1 VRFQLDF
8 VLDAAEPSD
17 SIELLDALPT
27 DMESAYKSVLKR
39 IEKRRLSTVNKILS
53 WLFHAQRPLRRGELR
68 EALAVRLGRATL
80 SKPLVQSDMLVQYC
94 QGLVTI
100 DETTETV
107 RFSHFTVKEFLYK
120 HYQDEL
126 LSVVDC
132 AKVYLTYMNFD
143 VFEMGPCANV
153 DNYKQRIEDYQF
165 SEYVVLYWGSY
176 TKDRGE
182 KDSDVRGILCK
193 FFRSPGKRAAV
204 RQIQLLFQYPLSS
217 IMRYKL
223 WQLGEDDLNVWT
235 PLHTLANE
243 GLDIFYERITTSGN
257 AAITDGDLRGI
268 EFGTLHSRDE
278 QGCLPLGAASV
289 PGHLTIVTLM
299 IENGADVCAKD
310 NYGST
315 ALHRAAEEGH
325 VEVVKVL
332 IGNDTEINAKENNGR
347 TALHR
352 AAGGGHVEVVKVLID
367 NDAEINARDND
378 GETALQCCA
387 MQGHVEVVTVL
398 INNDA
403 EINARHSK
411 GWTALHRAAGGGHVE
426 VVKVLIDND
435 AEINARDS
443 KGCTAL
449 HIAAEEGHVEVVK
462 VLIDNDAEINA
473 RDNDGSTAL
482 HRAAGGG
489 HVEVVKVLIDNDAEI
504 NARDSKGWTAL
515 HIAAE
520 EGYVEVVKVLIDNDA
535 EINARDNDGSTALHR
550 AAEEGHVEVVKVLID
565 NDAEIN
571 ARDNDGSTAL
581 HRAAE
586 EGHVEV
592 VKVLIDNDAE
602 INAKDNDGETALH
615 RAAEEGHV
623 EVVKV
628 LIDNDAE
635 INAKDNDGETALHG
649 AAWYGHGTVISLLC
663 NTLDT
668 SQEAADSVL
677 DDGFSDV
684 IRSLNFLTTKFPED
698 HIFWE
703 ALGNEFL
710 RREMYNDAVNSYDTS
725 VHKLV
730 TGAGIDIECLEFPL
744 SCDECTQLVNGYHY
758 KCKSCPWNTDYCQ
771 KCVQDGLEDHQH
783 PVEDL
788 LMIPSQWPLSP
799 HEEEGST
806 S

>member
-403 EINARHSK
+403 EINAKDSE
-411 GWTALHRAAGGGHVE
+411 GWTALHGAALGGHVE

-435 AEINARDS
+435 AEINA
-443 KGCTAL
+443 K
-449 HIAAEEGHVEVVK
+449 E
-462 VLIDNDAEINA
+462 NQ
-473 RDNDGSTAL
+473 
-482 HRAAGGG
+482 
-489 HVEVVKVLIDNDAEI
+489 
-504 NARDSKGWTAL
+504 GW
-515 HIAAE
+515 
-520 EGYVEVVKVLIDNDA
+520 
-535 EINARDNDGSTALHR
+535 
-550 AAEEGHVEVVKVLID
+550 
-565 NDAEIN
+565 
-571 ARDNDGSTAL
+571 TAL

>member
-1 VRFQLDF
+1 
-8 VLDAAEPSD
+8 
-17 SIELLDALPT
+17 
-27 DMESAYKSVLKR
+27 
-39 IEKRRLSTVNKILS
+39 
-53 WLFHAQRPLRRGELR
+53 
-68 EALAVRLGRATL
+68 
-80 SKPLVQSDMLVQYC
+80 MLVQYC

-332 IGNDTEINAKENNGR
+332 I
-347 TALHR
+347 
-352 AAGGGHVEVVKVLID
+352 
-367 NDAEINARDND
+367 
-378 GETALQCCA
+378 
-387 MQGHVEVVTVL
+387 
-398 INNDA
+398 
-403 EINARHSK
+403 
-411 GWTALHRAAGGGHVE
+411 
-426 VVKVLIDND
+426 
-435 AEINARDS
+435 
-443 KGCTAL
+443 
-449 HIAAEEGHVEVVK
+449 
-462 VLIDNDAEINA
+462 
-473 RDNDGSTAL
+473 
-482 HRAAGGG
+482 
-489 HVEVVKVLIDNDAEI
+489 
-504 NARDSKGWTAL
+504 
-515 HIAAE
+515 
-520 EGYVEVVKVLIDNDA
+520 
-535 EINARDNDGSTALHR
+535 
-550 AAEEGHVEVVKVLID
+550 
-565 NDAEIN
+565 
-571 ARDNDGSTAL
+571 
-581 HRAAE
+581 
-586 EGHVEV
+586 
-592 VKVLIDNDAE
+592 
-602 INAKDNDGETALH
+602 
-615 RAAEEGHV
+615 
-623 EVVKV
+623 
-628 LIDNDAE
+628 DNDAE